1 VEDPAPA
8 KRRKVDSTADS
19 ADEDEEEEA
28 LGGWGSSRQDY
39 YGADAIDTEQ
49 AAVEEEQEAKR
60 LQQKQLQEM
69 TEADF
74 GFEDDTWTEQLGE
87 GDAVEDTDARLVTE
101 ILPEIQISKEAG
113 PEERLKLL
121 KARYPEFE
129 PLSKEFVKLQKEYRE
144 LAPDAELARL
154 ALAEHTPT
162 KGHISSGLHVTIVK
176 YQALAAY
183 LGTTAMYFALLSSTA
198 EDQCAAL
205 AKAPLELRDH
215 MVMDS
220 LVKTRATW
228 ERARNLQS
236 LRVEDEIRILEES
249 RSPKERNVAAT
260 AEAEKPTNSDSI
272 QTKMTTKPKKTK
284 KQAAVEAAQVQSDAR
299 RAERLRAVEEDLA
312 SLATLTSK
320 EGRKVRKE
328 AAPTKVRHTAASQ
341 DVDSDFGDETE
352 MTLHEAAE
360 KAKRKKSLRF
370 YTSQIAQKTNRRGA
384 AGRDAGGDTDIPHR
398 ERLRDRQDKLNAQAE
413 KRGKQSHAAG
423 EALGGESD
431 DEDKSTARAVRGEND
446 EDDYYDMLVGKSN
459 KTKVE
464 KKRAARDAY
473 NSRVAGEGLWEEERV
488 GVDGKRKVSYQ
499 IEKNKGLTPHR
510 KKDVRNPRVK
520 KRKKFEERKKK
531 LSSVRAVYSKA
542 GEGRGG
548 YKGELTGIS
557 SVVKGIKL

>member
-1 VEDPAPA
+1 VEDPAPT
-8 KRRKVDSTADS
+8 KQREIDSNIGS
-19 ADEDEEEEA
+19 ADEDEEEEG
-28 LGGWGSSRQDY
+28 LGGWGNSRQDY

-49 AAVEEEQEAKR
+49 AAVEEELEAKR
-60 LQQKQLQEM
+60 LQQKQLQDM

-74 GFEDDTWTEQLGE
+74 GFEDDAWTEQLGE
-87 GDAVEDTDARLVTE
+87 GDAGNDTNARLVTE
-101 ILPEIQISKEAG
+101 ILPDIQISKEAG
-113 PEERLKLL
+113 PEERLKVL

-129 PLSKEFVKLQKEYRE
+129 PLSKEFVELQNEYQK
-144 LAPDAELARL
+144 LAPDAEMARI
-154 ALAEHTPT
+154 ALVEHTPI
-162 KGHISSGLHVTIVK
+162 KGHISSGLHVAIVK

-183 LGTTAMYFALLSSTA
+183 MGITAMYFALLSSTA
-198 EDQCAAL
+198 DDQCAAL
-205 AKAPLELRDH
+205 AKAPLQLRDH
-215 MVMDS
+215 MIMDS
-220 LVKTRATW
+220 LVKTRAVW
-228 ERARNLQS
+228 QKARNLPS
-236 LRVEDEIRILEES
+236 LRVEDEIRRLDES
-249 RSPKERNVAAT
+249 RSRKEKLAA
-260 AEAEKPTNSDSI
+260 AIADAEKPTDSSLAQI
-272 QTKMTTKPKKTK
+272 KKRIKPKKTK

-320 EGRKVRKE
+320 DARKLRKE
-328 AAPTKVRHTAASQ
+328 GAPTKVRHTPTSQ

-352 MTLHEAAE
+352 MTPHEAAE

-370 YTSQIAQKTNRRGA
+370 YTSQIAQKSNRRGA

-413 KRGKQSHAAG
+413 KRGKQSQAAG

-431 DEDKSTARAVRGEND
+431 DEDKSTARAVRGEID
-446 EDDYYDMLVGKSN
+446 EDDYYDMLVGKSDKM
-459 KTKVE
+459 KTD

-473 NSRVAGEGLWEEERV
+473 NSRVAGEGLWEEDRV
-488 GVDGKRKVSYQ
+488 GTDGKRKVSYQ

-531 LSSVRAVYSKA
+531 LSSVRAVYSKG